1 MLNEVQL
8 FQVIMTDGLDT
19 QVIVLKETAG
29 DRQLP
34 IFIGAAEARA
44 IERKVKDVPA
54 PRPLTHDLIM
64 TIIEKMGGTI
74 ARVLIHDLR
83 DETYYA
89 SVEIN
94 QDGEIREID
103 ARPSDAIALAVRSGV
118 AIFVAECVFE
128 RTTKKP
134 DATLL

>member
-8 FQVIMTDGLDT
+8 FQVIMTDGVDT

-34 IFIGAAEARA
+34 IFIGASEARA

-64 TIIEKMGGTI
+64 NIIEKMGGAI
-74 ARVLIHDLR
+74 SRVLIHDLR

-134 DATLL
+134 DVTIL